1 MLAVEPRMGKAKSV
15 EALVGRHLEM
25 DRLKWPIELSESD
38 SRSKVVESASLSY
51 HENVKLDE
59 IANDDVLAIV
69 VLETYANR

>member
-1 MLAVEPRMGKAKSV
+1 
-15 EALVGRHLEM
+15 M

-38 SRSKVVESASLSY
+38 SRSKAVESASLRY